1 MLKLPEVSL
10 LGVKIR
16 FIVKLSSFGVKNQ
29 HEQSF
34 EITGKRETE
43 NLSRLIYYLETVKY
57 FEVVR
62 KSSGTN
68 QVCPTMDGGKTS
80 RNECLEHGRKWR
92 RFSAYRPRN
101 LV

>member
-1 MLKLPEVSL
+1 MLALPEVSL

-16 FIVKLSSFGVKNQ
+16 FIAKLSSFGVKNQ

-68 QVCPTMDGGKTS
+68 QVCPTMEVERRGMNVWNTEE
-80 RNECLEHGRKWR
+80 NEDVFL
-92 RFSAYRPRN
+92 PTDP
-101 LV
+101 VT

>member
-1 MLKLPEVSL
+1 MLALPEVSL

-16 FIVKLSSFGVKNQ
+16 FIAKLSSFGVKNQ

-68 QVCPTMDGGKTS
+68 QVCPTM
-80 RNECLEHGRKWR
+80 EVER
-92 RFSAYRPRN
+92 RGMNVWSTEENGDVFLPTDP
-101 LV
+101 VT

>member
-1 MLKLPEVSL
+1 MLALPEVSS

-16 FIVKLSSFGVKNQ
+16 FIAKLSAFGVKNQ
-29 HEQSF
+29 YEQSF
-34 EITGKRETE
+34 EITDKRETE
-43 NLSRLIYYLETVKY
+43 NLSRLIYYLETDKY
-57 FEVVR
+57 FEAVR

-92 RFSAYRPRN
+92 RFSSYRSRS